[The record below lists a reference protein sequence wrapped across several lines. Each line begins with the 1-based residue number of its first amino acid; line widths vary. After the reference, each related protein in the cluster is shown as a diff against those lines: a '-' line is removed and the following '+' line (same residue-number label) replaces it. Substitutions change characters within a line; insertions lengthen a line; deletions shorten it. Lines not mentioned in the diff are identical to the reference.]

1 MYKKCQR
8 FFLMGDNFIFINI
21 LAVMIGDG
29 LGLGIGERDVFS
41 YKVKAMLLIGAIEPF
56 RDRRNGASI

>member
-1 MYKKCQR
+1 
-8 FFLMGDNFIFINI
+8 MGDNFIFINI